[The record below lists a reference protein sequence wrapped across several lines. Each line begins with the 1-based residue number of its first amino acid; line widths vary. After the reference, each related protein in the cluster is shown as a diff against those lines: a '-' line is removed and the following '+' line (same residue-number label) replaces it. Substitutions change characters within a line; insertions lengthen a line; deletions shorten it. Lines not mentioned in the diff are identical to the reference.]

1 MFLLTFGICCG
12 PKKQDFAKLKK
23 ICAIHSHRLKAFGQS
38 ADSDISQTFPQI
50 EDQPF
55 FLSNLYLIVLT
66 ESNGLLNCFSGKCAF
81 TPKNKHFQAVS
92 FVMALKH
99 YGLILI
105 EVISK
110 GQDTAHED
118 LLYLNTAQYL
128 EVGFYFMFHDFIIV
142 ADGSLLAG
150 ITLIKSSVTF

>member
-1 MFLLTFGICCG
+1 
-12 PKKQDFAKLKK
+12 
-23 ICAIHSHRLKAFGQS
+23 
-38 ADSDISQTFPQI
+38 
-50 EDQPF
+50 
-55 FLSNLYLIVLT
+55 LIVLT

-118 LLYLNTAQYL
+118 LLYLNTVQYL